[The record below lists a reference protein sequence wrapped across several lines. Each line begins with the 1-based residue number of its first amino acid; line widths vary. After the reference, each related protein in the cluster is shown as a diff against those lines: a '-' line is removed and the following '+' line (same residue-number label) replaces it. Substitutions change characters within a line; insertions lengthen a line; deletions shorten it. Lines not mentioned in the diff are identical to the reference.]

1 MKIFWLV
8 YYLFIA
14 LVVGLLVFSHNFQQ
28 RALNAEL
35 DAYYEQL
42 EADFPAIAGY
52 LNNKVHDCT
61 IEPAADGYTCTAPDG
76 QVYRI
81 TRERLASHAE

>member
-1 MKIFWLV
+1 M
-8 YYLFIA
+8 
-14 LVVGLLVFSHNFQQ
+14 LVVGLLVFSHNCE
-28 RALNAEL
+28 RKAINAEL